1 VIVFDVNETLSD
13 MAPMASR
20 FTEVGASGLLAT
32 AWFAAVLRDGFALTA
47 AGGKEAFARLAR
59 GALDAVLAG
68 ASLNRPAPEA
78 ADYILAGFSDLSVHP
93 DVPDGVRL
101 LREGGLRLGPL
112 ATDPPM
118 SPAGCWP
125 RRASAANSSTCCRSR
140 TLTPGNPR
148 PPPTPTPPRH
158 ARSRSI
164 RCCWWPCT
172 PGTSTA
178 HTRRACAPGG

>member
-1 VIVFDVNETLSD
+1 MFDVNETLSD

-32 AWFAAVLRDGFALTA
+32 AWFAAVLRDGCALTA

-101 LREGGLRLGPL
+101 LREGGLRLAPL

-118 SPAGCWP
+118 SLAGC
-125 RRASAANSSTCCRSR
+125 
-140 TLTPGNPR
+140 
-148 PPPTPTPPRH
+148 
-158 ARSRSI
+158 
-164 RCCWWPCT
+164 
-172 PGTSTA
+172 
-178 HTRRACAPGG
+178 